1 MAKITTLFED
11 SAKTEALYPRTKVS
25 AVSDRNNKSLEE
37 IIDDLTLTEGTGID
51 ITNNVVSNPN
61 VYNVGDTLSFS
72 GTHCVGVL
80 TGTRNLIRFFIPLN
94 QPILASSISF
104 SNLTISVR
112 ATVGTIIENVDVA
125 STTGYS
131 ITVSRLQK
139 SGIYIQVTLSSAASS
154 ATNSTPLDVQ
164 IDSSSAV
171 LN

>member
-1 MAKITTLFED
+1 MAKITTLYED

-25 AVSDRNNKSLEE
+25 AVSDANNTSLEE
-37 IIDDLTLTEGTGID
+37 LLDDLTLTEGTGID
-51 ITNNVVSNPN
+51 ITNNVISNPN
-61 VYNVGDTLSFS
+61 VYNAGDSLSFA
-72 GTHCVGVL
+72 GVHCVGVI

-112 ATVGTIIENVDVA
+112 ATVGTIVESVDVA

-139 SGIYIQVTLSSAASS
+139 NGIYIQVTLSTAASS